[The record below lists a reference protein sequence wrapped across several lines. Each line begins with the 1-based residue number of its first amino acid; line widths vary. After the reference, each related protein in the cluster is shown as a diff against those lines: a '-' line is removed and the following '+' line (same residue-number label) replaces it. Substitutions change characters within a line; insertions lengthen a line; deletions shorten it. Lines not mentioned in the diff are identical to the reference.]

1 VILRKNILFIVCAFI
16 QLNCQGNTLINDSLS
31 LGIIKSGL
39 DQIYNYEFDAA
50 YQTLDMLKKK
60 YPEHPVTP
68 IFEGFIHYWKNYP
81 LMPGGEG
88 SEEFELAMKK
98 TWEMADKMKDNPGS
112 NIEGVFFNLMA
123 RSFMVMYF
131 SDNGIPAKAITHLRS
146 IYRDVIDGFE
156 LQDDFIEFI
165 FITGLYDYYREA
177 FIDAHPVY
185 KPVSIFFR
193 KGNKERGL
201 EYLRRAARECDFM
214 HVEAAQFL
222 TLIHVNFESNPDS
235 AVKYA
240 SRLFESYPQNGYFQ
254 SKCAEMKI
262 VNQQFDE
269 GLVLVQSLMEI
280 DDYNRMKGSIYMGM
294 YQEKHLNDLENARR
308 YYEKGLK
315 LAEPFGKRA
324 DYSKAYA
331 YMGLS
336 RYYSLKSDSKLARE
350 FRKKAG
356 DATSYKYVLE
366 E

>member
-1 VILRKNILFIVCAFI
+1 
-16 QLNCQGNTLINDSLS
+16 
-31 LGIIKSGL
+31 
-39 DQIYNYEFDAA
+39 
-50 YQTLDMLKKK
+50 
-60 YPEHPVTP
+60 
-68 IFEGFIHYWKNYP
+68 
-81 LMPGGEG
+81 MPGGEG
-88 SEEFELAMKK
+88 SAEFELAMQES
-98 TWEMADKMKDNPGS
+98 WERSEIMKDIPES
-112 NIEGVFFNLMA
+112 NIEGVFFDLMA

-131 SDNGIPAKAITHLRS
+131 SDNGIPSRAISHL
-146 IYRDVIDGFE
+146 IPVYRDVISGFK
-156 LQDDFIEFI
+156 LQEDFIEFI

-193 KGNKERGL
+193 RGNRERGL
-201 EYLRRAARECDFM
+201 EYLRRATRECDFM

-240 SRLFESYPQNGYFQ
+240 STLYETYPQNGFFQ
-254 SKCAEMKI
+254 SKCAEMMI
-262 VNQQFDE
+262 VNQQYDE
-269 GLVLVQSLMEI
+269 GLALIQSLMEI

-294 YQEKHLNDLENARR
+294 YLENHLKDLENAHR

-336 RYYSLKSDSKLARE
+336 RYYSLKGDSKLARE